1 MQARISAYIWGQ
13 TLVDLID
20 YSDVHEALQ
29 GYRNRYLVLGNG
41 FSIALF
47 PRIFTYGSLYQNA
60 DLDDVPHIRAIF
72 EALRTEDFEIVIRY
86 LVSAAKIVAI
96 YEGTDSPLAIQL
108 AKDADT
114 LKEILVSAIA
124 KRHPDRPYDVDEG
137 CYRACREFLSDF
149 GHIYTLNYD
158 VLLYWTMMQSEVDE
172 IDLKPDDG
180 FRHPEDVPDAPW
192 VSWQQAH
199 SPSVHY
205 LHGALHLFDIETDIV
220 KYTWSR
226 TDVPIVEQI
235 RQSLREE
242 KYPLFV
248 AEGTAVSKR
257 QKIMHNA
264 YLHKSLRSL
273 EGCANVADS
282 AIVVYGHSLAPNDD
296 HVLRLIE
303 RGKASALF
311 VSIYGD
317 PDAADNRAIISRAEK
332 MAEARLGKRPRSPLS
347 VAFFDAES
355 ARVWG

>member
-1 MQARISAYIWGQ
+1 M
-13 TLVDLID
+13 VDLLD

-29 GYRNRYLVLGNG
+29 GYRSRYLLLGNG

-47 PRIFTYGSLYQNA
+47 PKIFTYGSLYQNA
-60 DLDDVPHIRAIF
+60 DLDNAPHIRAIF
-72 EALRTEDFEIVIRY
+72 EALNTEDFERVIRY

-96 YEGTDSPLAIQL
+96 YEGAKSPLALQL

-114 LKEILVSAIA
+114 LKETLVNAIA
-124 KRHPDRPYDVDEG
+124 KKHPDRPYDVSDEN
-137 CYRACREFLSDF
+137 YRACRAFLSDF
-149 GHIYTLNYD
+149 NHIYTLNYD
-158 VLLYWTMMQSEVDE
+158 VLLYWTMMQSEVDDL
-172 IDLKPDDG
+172 DLKPDDG

-199 SPSVHY
+199 SPTVHY
-205 LHGALHLFDIETDIV
+205 LHGALHLFDMETDIV

-235 RQSLREE
+235 RTSLRED

-248 AEGTAVSKR
+248 AEGSATSKR

-273 EGCANVADS
+273 EACANVATG
-282 AIVVYGHSLAPNDD
+282 AVVIYGHSLAANDD

-303 RGKASALF
+303 RGKVSALY

-317 PDAADNRAIISRAEK
+317 PDTAENKAIIARAEK
-332 MAEARLGKRPRSPLS
+332 MAEARLAKRPRNPLE

-355 ARVWG
+355 AQVWG